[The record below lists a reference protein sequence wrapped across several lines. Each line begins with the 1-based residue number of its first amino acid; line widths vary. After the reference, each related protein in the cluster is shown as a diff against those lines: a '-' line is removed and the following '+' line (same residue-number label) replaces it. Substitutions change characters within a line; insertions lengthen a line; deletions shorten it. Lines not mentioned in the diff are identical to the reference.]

1 MPKPLEITREF
12 TRGAQWTA
20 AQIKVLTERKTRD
33 QIAKLEAENHAL
45 RQMLGQ
51 LIGEIAQLRAK
62 G

>member
-1 MPKPLEITREF
+1 MSKPSEITREF
-12 TRGAQWTA
+12 TREAQWTA
-20 AQIKVLTERKTRD
+20 AQIKVLTERKTRT

-51 LIGEIAQLRAK
+51 LISEIAQLRAK